1 MGSILKEAGFS
12 DLDELEEIEKEEYEN
27 WKMELELE
35 KTL

>member
-12 DLDELEEIEKEEYEN
+12 DLDELEEMEKEEYEN
-27 WKMELELE
+27 WKMEIELE

>member
-12 DLDELEEIEKEEYEN
+12 DLDELEAIEKEEYEN
-27 WKMELELE
+27 WKMEIELE